1 MRGPGNGSCNI
12 SGFWYTKGRGDLVSK
27 TRKHYIW
34 RLAGRILV
42 LLACTALLVLRP
54 EEFAVLEGMNFFRSL
69 SPLHLLWAIWVGDM
83 VLQIIPIK
91 NKVPL
96 GSQKLFLNR
105 FRPIWER
112 VNYEALRAYVIS
124 TTKASYRVF
133 ILWCALIMALGAL
146 FYNGRLTRQGLFMI
160 SVFFMCA
167 TSSACWCG
175 APSA

>member
-1 MRGPGNGSCNI
+1 M
-12 SGFWYTKGRGDLVSK
+12 SK